1 MALCRTTFRRI
12 LLSKLA
18 EEVNTNLIPSANSL
32 FRRYVQGVNSRCQPI
47 NVNFQNIA
55 TECAAATLREMG
67 IKYRVAVSEHSSD
80 TPLVGDDFYLQL
92 DSKGCLEK
100 DKDFKIRYWPIRKKN
115 KLVSTGLQV
124 HLGTAQHSRNVTHVL
139 NTPRTGLVALEKPV
153 QGKQLREINGKPVYI
168 MISFLKWGFTEE
180 RGYFADSVGVA
191 EFPHEN
197 DVYAAAGKTID
208 NELRFI
214 ITNPELYSVH
224 KFVAESVPQ
233 TQDSVPSSSTE
244 PQAAEP
250 LIQ

>member
-12 LLSKLA
+12 LLNKLV
-18 EEVNTNLIPSANSL
+18 EEVTTNLIPSANSL
-32 FRRYVQGVNSRCQPI
+32 FPKYVLGVNSRCQPM

-67 IKYRVAVSEHSSD
+67 IKYGVAVSVHSSD
-80 TPLVGDDFYLQL
+80 TPLVGDDFYMQL
-92 DSKGCLEK
+92 DSKGSLWK
-100 DKDFKIRYWPIRKKN
+100 DGDFMTRDWSGKN

-124 HLGTAQHSRNVTHVL
+124 HLGPAQHSRDFTHLL
-139 NTPRTGLVALEKPV
+139 NTTRTELVAMKKPV

-180 RGYFADSVGVA
+180 RGYFADSVGIA

-197 DVYAAAGKTID
+197 DVYAVAGKTVD
-208 NELRFI
+208 KEMRFI
-214 ITNPELYSVH
+214 ITNPDLYLVH
-224 KFVAESVPQ
+224 TFVAESVPQ

-244 PQAAEP
+244 PQVAELP
-250 LIQ
+250 TQ